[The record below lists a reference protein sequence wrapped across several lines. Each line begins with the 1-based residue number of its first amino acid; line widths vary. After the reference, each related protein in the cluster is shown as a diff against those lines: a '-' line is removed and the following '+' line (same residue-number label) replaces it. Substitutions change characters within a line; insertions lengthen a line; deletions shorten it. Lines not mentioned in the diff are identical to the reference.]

1 MGIAVAPGATSVS
14 VTMGLINPLTNGP
27 LTGATVTTLDMTYT
41 RPGASPVKADATD
54 LGADNAAY
62 SATGCYELDST
73 NAKGEY
79 RFDFADAA
87 FAAGVPMV
95 SLIVQDSNGDQVGRF
110 DVTLDSQ
117 TGDSYAIVNH
127 GTYGNAKLLRTG
139 ADGDTGETLSDQLD
153 GLASAQTGGGAISD
167 TITVTVSGTPVAG
180 FDVWV
185 STDEAGDN
193 VIAGV
198 LVTNAQGVVTFDL
211 DIASGLWAHAQKA
224 GYNAT
229 GYPKEFNVAA
239 GGFEWA

>member
-1 MGIAVAPGATSVS
+1 MQTP
-14 VTMGLINPLTNGP
+14 
-27 LTGATVTTLDMTYT
+27 
-41 RPGASPVKADATD
+41 RPGQV
-54 LGADNAAY
+54 NA
-62 SATGCYELDST
+62 L
-73 NAKGEY
+73 
-79 RFDFADAA
+79 
-87 FAAGVPMV
+87 
-95 SLIVQDSNGDQVGRF
+95 
-110 DVTLDSQ
+110 
-117 TGDSYAIVNH
+117 
-127 GTYGNAKLLRTG
+127 YGSVITR
-139 ADGDTGETLSDQLD
+139 ADGDPITSGTVNAYLVAIDGANAGKWFRGSDQSWQAAEAIAAVASHKGDAEWLAAVHADAWTANLRYRLYFKED
-153 GLASAQTGGGAISD
+153 GDLHIPGGEEVVCTRAASGTGAISD
-167 TITVTVSGTPVAG
+167 TMTVTVSGTPVAG